1 MLRTIVKMIPAV
13 VGGTVGKA
21 TAGKGLLG
29 AGIGMVAARIASRSV
44 PGAMLVGGALVAK
57 YLYDKKKAELNPD
70 VVAAVAAR
78 NAEIKLPAAKRVMS
92 PSHSSGSARLPL
104 SDGLNRGDQH
114 RDVERQIVADRP

>member
-13 VGGTVGKA
+13 VGGTIGKA

-57 YLYDKKKAELNPD
+57 YLYDKKKGEPNPD
-70 VVAAVAAR
+70 VVAAVAAH
-78 NAEIKLPAAKRVMS
+78 NAGIKLPAAKPVMS
-92 PSHSSGSARLPL
+92 PSQSSGSARLPL
-104 SDGLNRGDQH
+104 SDGLDRGDQH
-114 RDVERQIVADRP
+114 HDVERQIVADRP